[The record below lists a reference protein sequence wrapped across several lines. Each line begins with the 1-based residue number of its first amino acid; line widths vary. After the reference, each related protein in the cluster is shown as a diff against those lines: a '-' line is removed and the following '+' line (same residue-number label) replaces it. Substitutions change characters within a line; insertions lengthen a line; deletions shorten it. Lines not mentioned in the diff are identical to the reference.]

1 MIMKKLFILA
11 TICIVGCAQ
20 TNLANVQQENAQ
32 QQNAQ
37 QQNAQQENAQQEN
50 AQQQDIQQ
58 KDNQAKIVSVEVQ
71 GKPQNYTFNV
81 GISSPDTGCE
91 QYADW
96 WEVLNQEGKLL
107 YRRILAHSHVEE
119 QPFERS
125 GGPVAVSD
133 TEVLIIRAH
142 MNNSGYGI
150 TAFKGS
156 VKDGFEETQI
166 EADFASE
173 VKSQEPQPSG
183 CGF

>member
-1 MIMKKLFILA
+1 M
-11 TICIVGCAQ
+11 
-20 TNLANVQQENAQ
+20 QQPNAQ
-32 QQNAQ
+32 QVNAK
-37 QQNAQQENAQQEN
+37 QEKGNE
-50 AQQQDIQQ
+50 
-58 KDNQAKIVSVEVQ
+58 AKVISVEVQ

-96 WEVLNQEGKLL
+96 WEVLNEEGKLL

-119 QPFERS
+119 QPFKRS

-133 TEVLIIRAH
+133 TEILIVRAH
-142 MNNSGYGI
+142 MNNSGYGT

-156 VKDGFEETQI
+156 VKDGFKETQI
-166 EADFASE
+166 EPGFASE

-183 CGF
+183 CAF